1 MYFPDEIF
9 SHIISYLAFDPVVE
23 QQKKYKS
30 IMEDDLKELFLF
42 KRYIDDV
49 DVIYAYWSYYYDT
62 AGNVAN
68 YEYPITPL

>member
-1 MYFPDEIF
+1 MYFPDEIL
-9 SHIISYLAFDPVVE
+9 SHIISFLAPDPVVE

-30 IMEDDLKELFLF
+30 IMEMDLLDLFSF
-42 KRYIDDV
+42 SEYMDDV
-49 DVIYAYWSYYYDT
+49 DVLYAYWSYYYDT

>member
-9 SHIISYLAFDPVVE
+9 SHIISYLALDPVVE

-42 KRYIDDV
+42 KLYIDDV
-49 DVIYAYWSYYYDT
+49 DAIYAYWSYYYDT

-68 YEYPITPL
+68 YPITPL